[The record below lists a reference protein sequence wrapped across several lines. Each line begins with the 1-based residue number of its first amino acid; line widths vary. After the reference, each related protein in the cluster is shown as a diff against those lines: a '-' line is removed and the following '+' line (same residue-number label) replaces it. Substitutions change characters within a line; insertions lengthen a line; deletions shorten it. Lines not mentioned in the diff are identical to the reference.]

1 MSELKNALYLVV
13 DPMPGLQATFSK
25 IEAALEGGVD
35 VIQLWNNW
43 DPNEPPAGF
52 INALSERARHY
63 HVPVIINEHWE
74 WLRTLPLDGIHFDG
88 IPMNFNEIKEGIKRP
103 FLTGIT
109 CGNDME
115 TIHWAIRNRLDYI
128 SFCSVFPS
136 STANSCELV
145 RTDTIKQARAL
156 TEIPIY
162 AAGGITCDNI
172 SALLPL
178 GIDGV
183 AVVSGIMKAAE
194 PQKAA
199 RQFKNCLAGKR

>member
-1 MSELKNALYLVV
+1 MSGLKNALYLVV
-13 DPMPGLQATFSK
+13 DPMPGLKATLPR

-43 DPNEPPAGF
+43 DPTERVDGF
-52 INALSERARHY
+52 INALSEKARRY
-63 HVPVIINEHWE
+63 HVPVIINERWE
-74 WLRTLPLDGIHFDG
+74 WLKTLPLDGIHFEG
-88 IPMNFNEIKEGIKRP
+88 IPKNFNGIKEAVKRR

-115 TIHWAIRNRLDYI
+115 TIHWAIRNKLDYI

-145 RTDTIKQARAL
+145 RSDIIKQARAM
-156 TEIPIY
+156 TEMPIY

-172 SALLPL
+172 SSLLPL

-183 AVVSGIMKAAE
+183 AVVSGIMSSTD

-199 RQFKNCLAGKR
+199 RQFKNCLAGRR

>member
-1 MSELKNALYLVV
+1 MHKRKNALYLVV
-13 DPMPGLQATFSK
+13 DPMPGLRETLPK

-43 DPNEPPAGF
+43 DPHEPHDRF
-52 INALSERARHY
+52 IIGLSERARSY
-63 HVPVIINEHWE
+63 RVPVIINERWE
-74 WLRTLPLDGIHFDG
+74 WLKTLPLDGIHFDG
-88 IPMNFNEIKEGIKRP
+88 IPKNFNEIKEEIKHP

-115 TIHWAIRNRLDYI
+115 TIHWAIRNKLDYI

-156 TEIPIY
+156 TEMPIY
-162 AAGGITCDNI
+162 AAGGISCDNI
-172 SALLPL
+172 STLLPL

-183 AVVSGIMKAAE
+183 AVVSGIMTAAE

-199 RQFKNCLAGKR
+199 RQFKNCLARKR